1 MRLVV
6 GISGTSGV
14 IYGLKL
20 LEILKEKGVETHLVL
35 TDIVENILRE
45 EVGLT
50 ISEVKSLAKY
60 CYDIDCLTAPI
71 ASGSFRTDG
80 MVVIP
85 CSMKTLSG
93 IAHGYS
99 ENLLLRAADVT
110 IKERRCL
117 ILVPRETPLSP
128 IHLQN
133 MLELS
138 KIGVTILPAMPAFYH
153 NPKTIDDIISYVVGK
168 VLDILNIEHT
178 LYQRW
183 GTY

>member
-1 MRLVV
+1 MRLIV
-6 GISGTSGV
+6 GISGTSGI
-14 IYGLKL
+14 IYGIRL
-20 LEILKEKGVETHLVL
+20 LEILKKKDVETHLVL
-35 TDIVENILRE
+35 TDVVESILSE
-45 EVGLT
+45 ETSL
-50 ISEVKSLAKY
+50 SSSDVKSLATQ
-60 CYDIDCLTAPI
+60 CYDVNCLTAPI

-80 MVVIP
+80 MIVIP

-110 IKERRCL
+110 IKENRRL

-128 IHLQN
+128 IHLHN

-153 NPKTIDDIISYVVGK
+153 KPKTIDDLVDYVVGK
-168 VLDILNIEHT
+168 VLDVLRIEHS
-178 LYQRW
+178 LYRRW
-183 GTY
+183 ST